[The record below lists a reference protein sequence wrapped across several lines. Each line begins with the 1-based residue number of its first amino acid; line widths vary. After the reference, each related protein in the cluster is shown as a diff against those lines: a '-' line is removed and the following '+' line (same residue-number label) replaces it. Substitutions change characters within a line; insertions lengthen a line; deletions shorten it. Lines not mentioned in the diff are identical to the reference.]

1 MGMIQVKRIYE
12 EKQDSDGYRILVDRI
27 WPRGISKEKAN
38 LYRWAKEIAPSTEL
52 RRWYG
57 HETERFEK
65 FAEEYERELEQNE
78 NAGEFVRECCQLMKY
93 RNITFLFS
101 STSVDENNAI
111 VLAKWIEKKRR

>member
-27 WPRGISKEKAN
+27 WPRGISKGMAN

-65 FAEEYERELEQNE
+65 FAEEYERELEHNE
-78 NAGEFVRECCQLMKY
+78 NAGEFLKECCQLIIY
-93 RNITFLFS
+93 HNITFLFAAA
-101 STSVDENNAI
+101 SVDENNAI